1 MLDTLKRPPVE
12 VDAVMVVPVGVWV
25 TLTEAPDNAS
35 PADERTVPAIELV
48 VTCALMVKEAKKE
61 MATKT
66 KDLNRR
72 ISDSLRCKFIG
83 YWYIK
88 YQLVLTNN

>member
-1 MLDTLKRPPVE
+1 MLETLNLPLADVA
-12 VDAVMVVPVGVWV
+12 AVMVVPVGVWV

-35 PADERTVPAIELV
+35 PAVERTVPAIELV
-48 VTCALMVKEAKKE
+48 VTCALMVKEARKE

-72 ISDSLRCKFIG
+72 ISVSLRCKFIS
-83 YWYIK
+83 YWYIIIN
-88 YQLVLTNN
+88 LVLTNN